1 MENKKIDN
9 EEQKE
14 DTINEERKSE
24 EEEEEEDEE
33 YQIVKKYIL
42 FENLEDKKK
51 FLKESNLPK
60 NIKIMIREN
69 VLLHYLSDDIDN
81 NIKNLL
87 LDDLKLINEEI
98 YKK

>member
-14 DTINEERKSE
+14 DKVNDEIKS
-24 EEEEEEDEE
+24 EEEEDEE

-42 FENLEDKKK
+42 FENIEDKKN
-51 FLKESNLPK
+51 FLKESDLPK

-87 LDDLKLINEEI
+87 LDDLKLINAEI